1 MARFLSLACAALL
14 LDRGLAR
21 LALGAL
27 STADALTTIA
37 LVTACVLYTAGAWA
51 SAASPV
57 RLRGE
62 R

>member
-1 MARFLSLACAALL
+1 MSHV

-21 LALGAL
+21 LAPGAL
-27 STADALTTIA
+27 STADALATIA
-37 LVTACVLYTAGAWA
+37 LATACVLYTAGAWA